1 MILLLPNGHLTA
13 RAIVNTLTVVP
24 SPERDLVTG
33 VIQLA
38 NLFMRHLAPVFEK
51 ANVTPQ
57 QWSILVTI
65 AGADDPL
72 TLAGLARAMLVSK
85 QNMTGMVARLEE
97 LGLIERQ
104 PDPRDLR
111 SSRLALTRRGRA
123 AVEKLRPAYEEWR
136 RALGREIPERELAA
150 VTRTVD

>member
-1 MILLLPNGHLTA
+1 MPT
-13 RAIVNTLTVVP
+13 P
-24 SPERDLVTG
+24 DRDLVTG

-38 NLFMRHLAPVFEK
+38 NLLMRHLAPVFEK

-57 QWSILVTI
+57 QWAILVTI
-65 AGADDPL
+65 AGAEEPL

-104 PDPRDLR
+104 ADPHDLR
-111 SSRLALTRRGRA
+111 SSRLVLTRRGR
-123 AVEKLRPAYEEWR
+123 VTVDKLRPAYEQWR
-136 RALGREIPERELAA
+136 RALGRDIAERDLAA
-150 VTRTVD
+150 VTRTVDRLIERLNG